1 MKQNETHFVKIS
13 VKGLKMTLVCRIWTV
28 WTMSTTVTSVGH
40 LLHFLIP
47 EIWSPNVEFFFYE
60 VHCSCQNLSCI
71 AAMSED
77 LVLWQSMP
85 RLFYRMLRSKSSSWI
100 HIGVKRISQA
110 CCLHNLKNME
120 KKIVKHNFRMKNKIE
135 RIYLLDKNKIR
146 KSYIKWRKYIQ
157 ITKLIKNYNP
167 NNNQILVKNIHSFVP
182 ICMGSEWE
190 GGSNCQFGGKNPQVN
205 LIIGREW
212 PRNTKITS
220 PPSPHFRKSS
230 W

>member
-1 MKQNETHFVKIS
+1 MRYIAPAKIS
-13 VKGLKMTLVCRIWTV
+13 PALPLCQKIWFCGKVC
-28 WTMSTTVTSVGH
+28 
-40 LLHFLIP
+40 LD
-47 EIWSPNVEFFFYE
+47 Y
-60 VHCSCQNLSCI
+60 
-71 AAMSED
+71 
-77 LVLWQSMP
+77 
-85 RLFYRMLRSKSSSWI
+85 FYRMLRSKSSSWI

-167 NNNQILVKNIHSFVP
+167 NNNQILVKNIHSFIP

-212 PRNTKITS
+212 PKNTKITS